1 MGPPLKSHTSPNGL
15 QQLRWP
21 RERGICASAVRRNA
35 FQDLSHIASSRLLLV
50 MASTISQK
58 YDLAHFPLVPYKARS
73 ERSKHKR
80 ITCSEG
86 LYPAISTT
94 RHSGQNPGGKK
105 KSSKT
110 DTTSQALKLK
120 REVYSREIP
129 HGLTHKIKSLLLFSP
144 LETRSNGLSCWVF
157 NLLQIQRNKI
167 EGRGVFHQNACLPET
182 SGCDLIWKQGLCRYY
197 QL

>member
-1 MGPPLKSHTSPNGL
+1 MGPPLKSHTSPSGL

-50 MASTISQK
+50 MASTTSQK

-73 ERSKHKR
+73 ERSKHNPSRVQKVFIQPSPLQDIQARIQGEKKR
-80 ITCSEG
+80 ALKQIP
-86 LYPAISTT
+86 LV
-94 RHSGQNPGGKK
+94 K
-105 KSSKT
+105 
-110 DTTSQALKLK
+110 ALKLK

-144 LETRSNGLSCWVF
+144 LETRSNRLSSWVF